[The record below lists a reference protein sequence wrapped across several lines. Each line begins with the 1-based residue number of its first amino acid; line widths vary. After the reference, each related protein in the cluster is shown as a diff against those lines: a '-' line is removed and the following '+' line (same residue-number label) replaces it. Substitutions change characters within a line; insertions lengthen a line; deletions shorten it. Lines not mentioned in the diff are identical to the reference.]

1 MKKIIKVNKPVS
13 KVNPLEMDFI
23 RTTSKKPRIE
33 EIKKKMN
40 ENKQKLLSDDIF
52 TIKETEPT
60 KKVFTDFKKLDCVIQ
75 KKTRATD
82 VNTYNT
88 RAADVTTK
96 KTRADVTTQKTKN
109 KKKKKI
115 INIISIIK
123 M

>member
-75 KKTRATD
+75 KKTKR
-82 VNTYNT
+82 
-88 RAADVTTK
+88 
-96 KTRADVTTQKTKN
+96 QFF
-109 KKKKKI
+109 I
-115 INIISIIK
+115 F
-123 M
+123 